1 MIKRVMHELGKVYDF
16 FFLNLHTILVWNKRI
31 NCHPLAEK
39 KIGFSPRFESE
50 QELFYIPISMQ
61 CYHQTYFS
69 Q

>member
-16 FFLNLHTILVWNKRI
+16 FFFKSSYNLGLEQENQLP
-31 NCHPLAEK
+31 PLSRK